1 MQKNWWQTNLSST
14 IGVTFLGTTTMQK
27 SFIALLG
34 AFVMA
39 LTGCTEKDP
48 ADNLTGQAAKNLQGT
63 SWQLVTA
70 EPPAKGEENCENLPP
85 VMDFLDKNRVS
96 GNLGCNLFNTTYTQD
111 GKSFSFAPAATTRR
125 MCSPE
130 AMKMEG
136 NLLNMLQN
144 TRYLT
149 QNEKGLM
156 FWDEKGK
163 LLAQYEP
170 EKAGQCQ

>member
-1 MQKNWWQTNLSST
+1 
-14 IGVTFLGTTTMQK
+14 MQK

-39 LTGCTEKDP
+39 LTGCTEKSP
-48 ADNLTGQAAKNLQGT
+48 ADNLAGDAVKSLQGT

-70 EPPAKGEENCENLPP
+70 EPSTNKEDCENLPP
-85 VMDFLDKNRVS
+85 VMDFLDDNKVA
-96 GNLGCNLFNTTYTQD
+96 GNLGCNLFNTTYTLE
-111 GKSFSFAPAATTRR
+111 GKKFSFAPAATTRR

-136 NLLNMLQN
+136 RLLNVLQN

-149 QNEKGLM
+149 QNAKGLM
-156 FWDEKGK
+156 FWDEKEQ

-170 EKAGQCQ
+170 EKTSSCQ

>member
-1 MQKNWWQTNLSST
+1 
-14 IGVTFLGTTTMQK
+14 MQK

-39 LTGCTEKDP
+39 LTGCTEKSP
-48 ADNLTGQAAKNLQGT
+48 ADNLAGEAVKNLQGT
-63 SWQLVTA
+63 SWQLVVAT
-70 EPPAKGEENCENLPP
+70 PAAKDSEDCENLPP
-85 VMDFLDKNRVS
+85 VMDFLDGSKVS
-96 GNLGCNLFNTTYTQD
+96 GNLGCNLFNTTYTLD
-111 GKSFSFAPAATTRR
+111 GKKFSFAPAATTRR

-130 AMKMEG
+130 AMKLEG
-136 NLLNMLQN
+136 QLLNMLQN

-149 QNEKGLM
+149 QNAKGLM
-156 FWDEKGK
+156 FWDEKGQ